1 MLCRN
6 YLVDLYLGLNVMTH
20 LTVWSLAIFRYW
32 ITNGAQHAKH
42 CVVFAQLHSEGQ
54 NHGIH
59 GVLVRIRDDSLK
71 TMPGVTVEDM
81 GYKMGLNGVENAK
94 LSFDNVRVP
103 RENLLNRY
111 RVLSL
116 KTYTLYVATESGNYS
131 HVVNAPVCII
141 NG

>member
-1 MLCRN
+1 
-6 YLVDLYLGLNVMTH
+6 MTH

-81 GYKMGLNGVENAK
+81 GYKMGLNGVDNAK
-94 LSFDNVRVP
+94 LRSVYTYRLRLRARLRARQVFTLCQWKRAVILQNGYRTHSAHQKARFHWHNV
-103 RENLLNRY
+103 
-111 RVLSL
+111 
-116 KTYTLYVATESGNYS
+116 KT
-131 HVVNAPVCII
+131 
-141 NG
+141 